1 MTTNIYPSRAMIAWV
16 AAAVL
21 ATGLLTLA
29 AAKPAWAAEPNFAPV
44 QNYAVKSNP
53 TSVTAA
59 HLNDDGAVDVLDLVV
74 SNHSTNTVS
83 VLLGNA
89 DGTFLAKGEFEVG
102 AGPRSGT
109 SADFDEDGNADFAV
123 AVGSPFSNIAV
134 LLGNGD
140 GTFQTKRNFPVG
152 SGPSSVV
159 SADFDGDGDVDLAVT
174 NFGAHDVS
182 VLLGNG
188 DGTFQAAR
196 NYSVLVAG
204 TNPHRIIAEDLNTDG
219 KMDLATANI
228 GSDLSRFPG
237 GVAVLLG
244 NGDGTFQDARKVLN
258 HFFDNSVAAAD
269 FNDDGKKDLAAT
281 GHGCCG
287 GGAVSVAL
295 GNGDG
300 TFQPTQRFVVGS
312 GHTIP
317 TSVASAHLNRDDEMD
332 LVVSNSATDNVSVL
346 TGNGDG
352 TFQPA
357 RDFSAGDNPAFV
369 IGADFNTD
377 TFTDLAVPNQN
388 SNNVSVLLNTPGQD
402 TTAPITTRSL
412 SPQPNAADWNKGN
425 VTVTLNATD
434 DDSGVKE
441 ISYSINGG
449 QSTTAEQSSVQIPP
463 ITNEGETTIS
473 YSATDNAGNVE
484 AQQIFTVK
492 LDKSAP
498 DATISSGPSGPTND
512 TTPTFSF
519 DGSDNLT
526 TAAGL
531 LSSYKVVPEGVAPE
545 SVNWSEFSSDKSATL
560 GGATG
565 LAQGSFAFYVK
576 AKDQAGNEDA
586 SPAQRSF
593 TVDTTVPTVTG
604 TTPLNRTTNVGRGTN
619 LTATFSEKMRASTVK
634 TTFKLF
640 RVNSD
645 GTQSQITDVAVSLS
659 SDGLKATL
667 NPFGTN
673 TTLLTRN
680 TKYKGVLT
688 TGTKD
693 LAGNSLAQ
701 QKSWTF
707 TTKP

>member
-1 MTTNIYPSRAMIAWV
+1 MIAWV

-204 TNPHRIIAEDLNTDG
+204 TNPHRIIAEALNTDG

-228 GSDLSRFPG
+228 GSDLSRFLVAWRCYWVTATAPSKMPG
-237 GVAVLLG
+237 RSRTTFSTTPWPLLL
-244 NGDGTFQDARKVLN
+244 QRRWQRREL
-258 HFFDNSVAAAD
+258 
-269 FNDDGKKDLAAT
+269 LAAT

-317 TSVASAHLNRDDEMD
+317 
-332 LVVSNSATDNVSVL
+332 
-346 TGNGDG
+346 
-352 TFQPA
+352 
-357 RDFSAGDNPAFV
+357 
-369 IGADFNTD
+369 
-377 TFTDLAVPNQN
+377 
-388 SNNVSVLLNTPGQD
+388 
-402 TTAPITTRSL
+402 
-412 SPQPNAADWNKGN
+412 
-425 VTVTLNATD
+425 
-434 DDSGVKE
+434 
-441 ISYSINGG
+441 
-449 QSTTAEQSSVQIPP
+449 PP
-463 ITNEGETTIS
+463 
-473 YSATDNAGNVE
+473 
-484 AQQIFTVK
+484 
-492 LDKSAP
+492 
-498 DATISSGPSGPTND
+498 
-512 TTPTFSF
+512 
-519 DGSDNLT
+519 
-526 TAAGL
+526 
-531 LSSYKVVPEGVAPE
+531 
-545 SVNWSEFSSDKSATL
+545 
-560 GGATG
+560 
-565 LAQGSFAFYVK
+565 
-576 AKDQAGNEDA
+576 
-586 SPAQRSF
+586 
-593 TVDTTVPTVTG
+593 
-604 TTPLNRTTNVGRGTN
+604 
-619 LTATFSEKMRASTVK
+619 
-634 TTFKLF
+634 
-640 RVNSD
+640 
-645 GTQSQITDVAVSLS
+645 
-659 SDGLKATL
+659 
-667 NPFGTN
+667 
-673 TTLLTRN
+673 
-680 TKYKGVLT
+680 
-688 TGTKD
+688 
-693 LAGNSLAQ
+693 
-701 QKSWTF
+701 
-707 TTKP
+707 